1 MKKLL
6 MIALLTMSFM
16 AQAQTITIGEGSGM
30 TAQVPFNTFYNY
42 SFTEQLF
49 LASEIEF
56 EGYVKAVKFRI
67 AYSYNSEHTSD
78 ITVYLKN
85 VSRNAFADGS
95 DFEPVTE
102 EDKVFSGSWT
112 IPANVDDWITITF
125 DKPFHY
131 NGTDNLLIAI
141 DENSDDYAIRYFR
154 FTEVAGSVLGY
165 NSDAENPNPYD
176 LGAFSGM
183 KEVHGQ
189 RANTKLVFGPVT
201 SVAES
206 QVGLLTVHPNPA
218 SDILVIEGLEDENVS
233 VYDANGRLVI
243 RETYHG
249 QLHIDNLESGLY
261 VVVSSKGRV
270 RFLKAQ

>member
-6 MIALLTMSFM
+6 IIALLTMSFM

-49 LASEIEF
+49 LSSEIEY

-85 VSRNAFADGS
+85 VSRSAFANGS

-112 IPANVDDWITITF
+112 IPADVDDWITITF
-125 DKPFHY
+125 DTPFHY

-154 FTEVAGSVLGY
+154 YTEVAGSVLGF
-165 NSDAENPNPYD
+165 NSDTENPNPYV
-176 LGAFSGM
+176 LASFSGLQ
-183 KEVHGQ
+183 EVHGQ

-201 SVAES
+201 NVGEHSASVLA
-206 QVGLLTVHPNPA
+206 VYPNPA
-218 SDILVIEGLEDENVS
+218 NNILVIDGADGEIVS
-233 VYDANGRLVI
+233 IYDATGRQVM
-243 RETYHG
+243 REVYRN
-249 QLHIDNLESGLY
+249 QLHIDNLESGIY
-261 VVVSSKGRV
+261 VVVTNKGIV
-270 RFLKAQ
+270 RFMKE